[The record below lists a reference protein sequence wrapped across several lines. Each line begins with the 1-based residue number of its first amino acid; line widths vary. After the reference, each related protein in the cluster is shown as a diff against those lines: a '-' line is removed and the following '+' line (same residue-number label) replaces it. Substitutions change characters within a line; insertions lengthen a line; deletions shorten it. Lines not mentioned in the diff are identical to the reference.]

1 MSLKKLIALWLLAIF
16 VFTGSLFAS
25 SWQFDRHETRKSFSE
40 SVSEILALAPTP
52 ITGNFQD
59 VRQWRRIELQGKLVD
74 DVLLIRNRPL
84 NGRNGFWVVSN
95 FENTTGSKIPV
106 LIGWISAQSSASS
119 IVAPPSLPTEI
130 IKIEG
135 IARAFETRQ
144 TASDLPTGQYLTFDK
159 DLLENSQNFF
169 FQSLEVNHD
178 QLAHIQQVPIPN
190 TTQGPHLFY
199 AMQWLVFAAISIIGA
214 AWFSYQERLNVK
226 PKRS

>member
-16 VFTGSLFAS
+16 VFTGSLLAS
-25 SWQFDRHETRKSFSE
+25 SWQFDRHETRKAFSE
-40 SVSEILALAPTP
+40 SVSEILDLPPTS

-59 VRQWRRIELQGKLVD
+59 IQQWQRIELQGKFVG

-95 FENTTGSKIPV
+95 FENLTGYKIPV

-119 IVAPPSLPTEI
+119 IVEPPSLPTEI
-130 IKIEG
+130 IELEG
-135 IARAFETRQ
+135 IARDFETRQ
-144 TASDLPTGQYLTFDK
+144 TASDLPAGQYLTFDK
-159 DLLENSQNFF
+159 NLLENSQNFF
-169 FQSLEVNHD
+169 FQSLKFNPN
-178 QLAHIQQVPIPN
+178 QFAQIQPVPIPN

-199 AMQWLVFAAISIIGA
+199 ALQWLVFAAISIIGA

>member
-59 VRQWRRIELQGKLVD
+59 VQQWRRIELQGKFVD
-74 DVLLIRNRPL
+74 YVLLIRNRPL
-84 NGRNGFWVVSN
+84 NGINGFWVVSN

-106 LIGWISAQSSASS
+106 LIGWISAQSPASS

-178 QLAHIQQVPIPN
+178 QLAQIQQVPIPN

-199 AMQWLVFAAISIIGA
+199 ALQWLVIAAI
-214 AWFSYQERLNVK
+214 
-226 PKRS
+226 

>member
-25 SWQFDRHETRKSFSE
+25 SWQYDRHETRKSFSE

-59 VRQWRRIELQGKLVD
+59 VQQWRRIELQGKFVD

-106 LIGWISAQSSASS
+106 LIGWISAQSPASS

-178 QLAHIQQVPIPN
+178 QLAQIQQVPIPN

-199 AMQWLVFAAISIIGA
+199 ALQWLVIAAI
-214 AWFSYQERLNVK
+214 
-226 PKRS
+226 

>member
-59 VRQWRRIELQGKLVD
+59 VQQWRRIELQGKFVD

-169 FQSLEVNHD
+169 FQSLEVNPD
-178 QLAHIQQVPIPN
+178 QLAQIQPVPIP
-190 TTQGPHLFY
+190 
-199 AMQWLVFAAISIIGA
+199 
-214 AWFSYQERLNVK
+214 
-226 PKRS
+226 

>member
-1 MSLKKLIALWLLAIF
+1 M
-16 VFTGSLFAS
+16 
-25 SWQFDRHETRKSFSE
+25 
-40 SVSEILALAPTP
+40 
-52 ITGNFQD
+52 
-59 VRQWRRIELQGKLVD
+59 
-74 DVLLIRNRPL
+74 LLIRNRPL

-106 LIGWISAQSSASS
+106 LIGWISAQSPASS

-169 FQSLEVNHD
+169 FQSIEVNHD
-178 QLAHIQQVPIPN
+178 QLAQIQQVPIPN

-199 AMQWLVFAAISIIGA
+199 ALQWLVFAAISIIGA

>member
-59 VRQWRRIELQGKLVD
+59 VQQWRRIELQGKFVD

-95 FENTTGSKIPV
+95 FENTTGSNIPV
-106 LIGWISAQSSASS
+106 LIGWISAQSPASS

-178 QLAHIQQVPIPN
+178 QLAQTQQVPIPN

-199 AMQWLVFAAISIIGA
+199 ALQWLVFAAISIIGA